1 MSSRLLTMKFMQRAA
16 ASSTASS
23 PSTPQSEEKSSK
35 RRKLSH
41 SPSTQQSI
49 DALVDQTAV
58 RKALADEERKRQEA
72 VVRNAAE
79 SGDARWVLNTQKTGA
94 TRSRPVQTPL
104 NVVQVGFAQI
114 DSSDNA
120 DGQVGSLGTDHGAIQ
135 PFRRYN
141 MDKKKARDNRQ
152 SDDDDSDSDSDSASG
167 SDSSQV
173 NGTRRKSYGSNAS
186 TPIDPERA
194 GEVRKALLGKKTAEQ
209 ARATKL
215 AEVRRKKE
223 VKLNR
228 PNPNS
233 GLSSISSG
241 GGGPSGRNSFPI
253 TCHRCHKTGHKASD
267 CKGSAR

>member
-1 MSSRLLTMKFMQRAA
+1 MATQTPPKTMSSRLLTMKFMQRAA

-41 SPSTQQSI
+41 SPSAQQSI

-94 TRSRPVQTPL
+94 TRSSPVQTPL

-114 DSSDNA
+114 DSSDNT

-141 MDKKKARDNRQ
+141 MDKKKVCFFPYAAYSGASRNESNLPDYRRETT
-152 SDDDDSDSDSDSASG
+152 DSRTMMIPT
-167 SDSSQV
+167 QIQTQHLV
-173 NGTRRKSYGSNAS
+173 L
-186 TPIDPERA
+186 TP
-194 GEVRKALLGKKTAEQ
+194 
-209 ARATKL
+209 
-215 AEVRRKKE
+215 
-223 VKLNR
+223 
-228 PNPNS
+228 
-233 GLSSISSG
+233 
-241 GGGPSGRNSFPI
+241 
-253 TCHRCHKTGHKASD
+253 HK
-267 CKGSAR
+267 